1 MIFNAS
7 HKGNKMRRMTS
18 LQFLEILRRTLNKVD
33 ARLVDHGE
41 KVGYIIYT
49 ILNAVGGFTKDE
61 INELALLGILHDI
74 GAYKTEEIDDMMAF
88 ENNHVWQHSIYGY
101 LFLKNLS
108 AMKEKARPLLFHHA
122 SYSRYQELGLEDND
136 VSGLIRLADRIDVIT
151 NYSNA
156 KFCEEWIIEN
166 RGTLLSPYWVDKF
179 LEMPNHKEILEEIE
193 NQGYI
198 PKMKK
203 MTEDLSYEFDE
214 IESYLSVIAYTIDF
228 RSEFM
233 VLHTVTTVNV
243 STSIGERMDLDEQE
257 LSNLY
262 FGALLHDVGKIAC
275 PVEILEKPGKLTYDE
290 MEVMKKHVS
299 VTQDILEGVI
309 NNDIARIASRHHE
322 KINGSGYPLG
332 LTLAD
337 LTLSECIC
345 SVADIVSALVRQRS
359 YKDAFDKNKT
369 ITILEKMKNDGELL
383 SSTVN
388 IVIRNFDVI
397 MEEVAQS
404 SKEVIQAYQSIVN
417 EYKLLL
423 EKYGS
428 IEI

>member
-1 MIFNAS
+1 
-7 HKGNKMRRMTS
+7 MRRMTS

-74 GAYKTEEIDDMMAF
+74 GAYKTEEIDDMVAF
-88 ENNHVWQHSIYGY
+88 ENSHVWQHSIYGY

-108 AMKEKARPLLFHHA
+108 AMKEKTRPLLFHHA
-122 SYSRYQELGLEDND
+122 SYRCYKELGLADDD

-156 KFCEEWIIEN
+156 KVCREWIIEN

-179 LEMPNHKEILEEIE
+179 LDMPNHKEILEEIE
-193 NQGYI
+193 SHGYLL
-198 PKMKK
+198 KMKK
-203 MTEDLSYEFDE
+203 MAEELSYEFDE

-257 LSNLY
+257 LSNLH

-275 PVEILEKPGKLTYDE
+275 PVEILEKPGKLTIEE
-290 MEVMKKHVS
+290 MEIMKEHVS

-309 NNDIARIASRHHE
+309 SDDIAKIASRHHE
-322 KINGSGYPLG
+322 KINGNGYPLG
-332 LTLAD
+332 LSLAD

-345 SVADIVSALVRQRS
+345 AVADIVSALIGQRS
-359 YKDAFDKNKT
+359 YKDAFDKDKT
-369 ITILEKMKNDGELL
+369 ISILEKMRNDGELL
-383 SSTVN
+383 SSPVN

-397 MEEVAQS
+397 MNEVSQS
-404 SKEVIQAYQSIVN
+404 SKEVIQAYQSIMSEFEV
-417 EYKLLL
+417 LL
-423 EKYGS
+423 EKYRS